1 LTDRIWA
8 PWRVEYVTNP
18 DKGGCFLCEARDSD
32 DDEQCGVV
40 CRGKDVFIVQNRYP
54 YTSGHLMIAPYRH
67 AGELGEMTPDEMNE
81 IMALLRDSE
90 AVLGE
95 VMSPHGLNC
104 GINLGRVAGAGLVG
118 HLHMHIVP
126 RWDGDT
132 NFMALFADT
141 TVISQG
147 LAEQHKLL
155 AEAFARKRAA
165 S

>member
-18 DKGGCFLCEARDSD
+18 DKGGCFLCEACESD
-32 DDEQCGVV
+32 DDAECGVV
-40 CRGKDVFIVQNRYP
+40 HRGKAALVVQNRYP

-67 AGELGEMTPDEMNE
+67 VGELGELADDEMCE
-81 IMALLRDSE
+81 IMTLLRESE
-90 AVLGE
+90 AVLTE
-95 VMSPHGLNC
+95 VLKPHGLNC

-118 HLHMHIVP
+118 HLHMHVVP

-147 LAEQHKLL
+147 LAEQHALL
-155 AEAFARKRAA
+155 SDAFAKRRPAP
-165 S
+165 